1 VSEEDAMTTHSIHR
15 LASGFAVATLL
26 GGVMLSAQAPLLPST
41 PKKAFGASISP
52 AYDGWFDNA
61 DGTHTFLIGYYNR
74 NWQEPVD
81 VPIGPNN
88 RFEPG
93 EPDRGQPTH
102 FMPNRGFGMF
112 TITVPKDTPATE
124 KLWWVLTVNG
134 VTQRVPFH
142 RSPDY
147 NITPQRASE
156 ESPGGKYNLPPV
168 LRFSESGPAIQ
179 NPAASVA
186 AAVERSATAGVPMNL
201 EFWIEDDGLYASGSN
216 APITSAVQMVE
227 LVVAKYRGPGKVT
240 VAKDHDK
247 VTTLKGGKPG
257 EPFAGKAATS
267 VTFSDPG
274 QYLLHVTVN
283 DLSGPGG
290 GATGCCWTTSVIKV
304 NVAPGSS
311 SR

>member
-1 VSEEDAMTTHSIHR
+1 MNAHTIRR
-15 LASGFAVATLL
+15 LGTALAVAVIL
-26 GGVMLSAQAPLLPST
+26 GGAIGSAQGPLLPST

-52 AYDGWFDNA
+52 AYDGWYDNA

-74 NWQEPVD
+74 NWTEEVD

-102 FMPNRGFGMF
+102 FLPNRGFGIF
-112 TITVPKDTPATE
+112 SITVPRNTPPTE

-142 RSPDY
+142 MSPDY

-156 ESPGGKYNLPPV
+156 ESPGGKYNRPAV
-168 LRFSESGPAIQ
+168 LRFSENGPEIQ
-179 NPAASVA
+179 NPVASLA
-186 AAVERSATAGVPMNL
+186 TAVERAATVGVPMGL
-201 EFWIEDDGLYASGSN
+201 DFWVEDDGLYASGSN
-216 APITSAVQMVE
+216 APMTGNAPIVE
-227 LVVAKYRGPGKVT
+227 LVVAKYRGPGQVT
-240 VAKDHDK
+240 VGKGHEK
-247 VTTLKGGKPG
+247 VTTLEGGKPG
-257 EPFAGKAATS
+257 EPYAGKTS
-267 VTFSDPG
+267 TTVTFSEPG
-274 QYLLHVTVN
+274 DYLLHVTVN

-290 GATGCCWTTSVIKV
+290 GATGCCWTTTLIKV
-304 NVAPGSS
+304 GVKPGSS